1 MALNAMVL
9 PSALLRS
16 LSVLKEEENTC
27 VNGKTEPIR
36 QTPEWLPD
44 PTGELPRIPSG
55 PDSRGWRFWLLC
67 ELHGSAA
74 ERSLHRW
81 SREPPEILHS
91 LLIRLLQILN
101 KMCLSKTYRLNEGG
115 CYAVA
120 RCNKCILALFL
131 SGDEISGFS
140 APSIHRTER
149 HHKFFM

>member
-1 MALNAMVL
+1 MALNAMAL
-9 PSALLRS
+9 PSAFLRS

-67 ELHGSAA
+67 ELHGSASLNLPCAA

-81 SREPPEILHS
+81 SCVSIRSS
-91 LLIRLLQILN
+91 LYLLG
-101 KMCLSKTYRLNEGG
+101 STR
-115 CYAVA
+115 
-120 RCNKCILALFL
+120 F
-131 SGDEISGFS
+131 
-140 APSIHRTER
+140 
-149 HHKFFM
+149 